1 MTAGLH
7 RRAALTTPPGASIM
21 LRDNELST
29 QSNEEMMI
37 HRTIGALLLV
47 ALLGGLLGG
56 CGGNTGTTGSGLLGQ
71 DGALYV
77 TDLLAKAQDYNGKSV
92 TVEGAYIGRAGN
104 PATSVLALGVSTL
117 DNGLDAQPLG

>member
-7 RRAALTTPPGASIM
+7 RGAALTTPPGASIM
-21 LRDNELST
+21 LPDNELST
-29 QSNEEMMI
+29 QPNEEIMI

-47 ALLGGLLGG
+47 ALLGGLLAG
-56 CGGNTGTTGSGLLGQ
+56 CGGNGAGTTASGLLGQ

-92 TVEGAYIGRAGN
+92 TVEGAYIGR
-104 PATSVLALGVSTL
+104 
-117 DNGLDAQPLG
+117 